1 MGTAWCQRKIKSINF
16 IEGIWPCTSFQEE
29 WAFFIWYL
37 NLKSTHDWLLFF
49 SLHSPTD
56 LPHQPCIFPPSWG
69 ALELGFERT
78 SARTRGRN
86 AAFLQP
92 QPLVGEP
99 RDCSLG
105 RTSPSRDPPFSEV
118 TPYKEVESWGRL
130 WQVGTGRSK
139 AGQLLKA
146 VWSSLNA
153 WSEQFSHRQKVL
165 LVSLLQF
172 QDPGHL
178 FFCNLISTQST
189 QITSIDVVSAGN
201 MQLREE
207 SLQSKANLA
216 KYINVSGGGETSK
229 EITCVNMYIKI

>member
-1 MGTAWCQRKIKSINF
+1 MIDSCFFLSTAPQTCH
-16 IEGIWPCTSFQEE
+16 TSPVSFLLLEE
-29 WAFFIWYL
+29 LWTWAY
-37 NLKSTHDWLLFF
+37 
-49 SLHSPTD
+49 
-56 LPHQPCIFPPSWG
+56 
-69 ALELGFERT
+69 ERT
-78 SARTRGRN
+78 SAHTRRGN
-86 AAFLQP
+86 AAFLQQ

-105 RTSPSRDPPFSEV
+105 RTSPSRDPPFFEV

-130 WQVGTGRSK
+130 WQVGTGWSK

-201 MQLREE
+201 MQPREE
-207 SLQSKANLA
+207 SAVQSKF
-216 KYINVSGGGETSK
+216 SK
-229 EITCVNMYIKI
+229 IYKCVCV